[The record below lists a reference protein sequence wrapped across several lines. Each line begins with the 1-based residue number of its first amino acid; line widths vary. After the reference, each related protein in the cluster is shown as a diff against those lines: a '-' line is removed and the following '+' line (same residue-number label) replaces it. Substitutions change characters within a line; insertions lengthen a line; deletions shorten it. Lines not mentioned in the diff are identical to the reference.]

1 MMREI
6 KEMNNGIE
14 MNGTGKTGNVQ
25 KGSSRQKMTTETI
38 TLIAMMTALT
48 CVLAPLSIPIGPIP
62 ISLTNLVIYFG
73 LYILGAKKETLSY
86 IVYILIGLVGVP
98 VFSGFTGGPGKL
110 IGPTG
115 GYIIGFI
122 PMAVLAGIGIEKAKG
137 KFVPGMFAMAAG
149 SVVYFILGTL
159 WLSYQGQMDFMTA
172 LFAGVIPF
180 IPGDLMKMALAAFFG
195 PRIQRQLKRV
205 GLD

>member
-1 MMREI
+1 MREI
-6 KEMNNGIE
+6 KEINNGIE
-14 MNGTGKTGNVQ
+14 MNGTGKTGSVQ
-25 KGSSRQKMTTETI
+25 KGSIRQKMTTETI

-86 IVYILIGLVGVP
+86 IAYILIGMVGVP

-137 KFVPGMFAMAAG
+137 KFLPGMLAMAVG

-159 WLSYQGQMDFMTA
+159 WLSYQGQMDFMA
-172 LFAGVIPF
+172 AFFVGVVPF

-195 PRIQRQLKRV
+195 PRIQLQLKRV